1 MFESLPGF
9 REFYPEDYKTR
20 DYLFQKWRSAVESVG
35 FEAYEGPVLE
45 PLELYTEKMGQEISD
60 QLFHF
65 VDKGARKVALRPE
78 MTRTLG
84 RMIAARAN
92 ALKRPIKWYNI
103 GDHFRY
109 ERMQK
114 GRTRCFTQLNVD
126 IFGEAGVLADAE
138 AISTLVLVCQSL
150 GLTSDHFYVRL
161 SDRDLWVSLME
172 GWGIPAEKQGEVLSC
187 IDKLEK
193 QGESKTIN
201 NLSSI
206 IGESAEPLFEKI
218 SKLIGLK
225 SVKAIEQWVDL
236 EFDEQKR
243 QNIQK
248 RLGECSLLLESL
260 DTLGCADFVELDLG
274 IVRGLAYYTG
284 FVFEAFEKGKDSRA
298 LAGGGRY
305 NNLIKSLGGPD
316 MPAVG
321 WGMGD
326 VTMTDCLVEND
337 LLHISEDQ
345 IRVFAISFENT
356 RKQALRDITKL
367 RARGVSAQFSYKSG
381 GFSKQLKEA
390 NQKGCSHALIYGEDE
405 LARGEVIIKDL
416 RKEKE
421 VSIPLQ
427 DLETYHFE

>member
-9 REFYPEDYKTR
+9 REFYPEDYKIR
-20 DYLFQKWRSAVESVG
+20 DYLNQKWRTAVESAG

-45 PLELYTEKMGQEISD
+45 PLELYTKKMGEEILG
-60 QLFHF
+60 QIFHF
-65 VDKGARKVALRPE
+65 VDKGERKVALRPE
-78 MTRTLG
+78 MTRTTG

-92 ALKRPIKWYNI
+92 AMKRPIKWYNI

-114 GRTRCFTQLNVD
+114 GRTRSFTQLNVD

-150 GLTSDHFYVRL
+150 GLTQDHFYVRL
-161 SDRDLWVSLME
+161 SDRDLWVSLLE
-172 GWGIPAEKQGEVLSC
+172 GWGIIAEKQGEVLSC

-193 QGESKTIN
+193 QGDAKTIQS
-201 NLSSI
+201 LSSV
-206 IGESAEPLFEKI
+206 IGESAELLFEKI

-225 SVKAIEQWVDL
+225 NVKDIEQWAEL

-248 RLGECSLLLESL
+248 RLDECSLLLESL
-260 DTLGCADFVELDLG
+260 DTLGCTDFVELDLG

-284 FVFEAFEKGKDSRA
+284 FVFEAFEKGKNSRA

-305 NNLIKSLGGPD
+305 NDLIKALGGPD

-326 VTMTDCLVEND
+326 VTMTDSLVENNLLD
-337 LLHISEDQ
+337 LTDNKLS
-345 IRVFAISFENT
+345 VFTISFENT
-356 RKQALRDITKL
+356 RKEAMSDITRL
-367 RARGVSAQFSYKSG
+367 RKRGIPALFSYKSG

-390 NQKGCSHALIYGEDE
+390 NQRGCSHALIYGEDE
-405 LARGEVIIKDL
+405 LARGEIVIKNL
-416 RKEKE
+416 REDKEE
-421 VSIPLQ
+421 VVSRQQL
-427 DLETYHFE
+427 DSYHFE